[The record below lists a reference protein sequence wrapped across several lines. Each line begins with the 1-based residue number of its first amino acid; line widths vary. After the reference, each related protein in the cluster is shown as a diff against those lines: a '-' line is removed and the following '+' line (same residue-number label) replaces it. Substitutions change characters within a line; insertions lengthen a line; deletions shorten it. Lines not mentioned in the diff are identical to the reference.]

1 MTNTPKQIKPV
12 NIFSKGTIVAIIILS
27 VVGLSILGVFR
38 FTRPIPV
45 VSAEKTSQ
53 NIVLPGELSVSFPEQ
68 GQAAVGTDTYGV
80 IAASQDQ
87 TSIPIASVAK
97 TMTAYVVL
105 KAYPL
110 QPGEEGPGL
119 KMTAEDVAGYEYA
132 VQNKHSYLPV
142 ALGTTLTERQMLQ
155 GLMLPSGN
163 NIADTLGRWVSGTNE
178 AFVEKMNETA
188 KALGMTNT
196 HYADASG
203 ADEAT
208 VSNAADQIIIAQ
220 AAMQDPVFREIVA
233 MPQAVL
239 PVAGKVYNV
248 NAMLGKHGIVGIK
261 TGSGV
266 IAGGNFVSA
275 APIVNG
281 SEKHYIIAAVLG
293 SRKPNENLKS
303 ALDANAQII
312 EQIRPQFKTFTLENP
327 ANGFGRIVTPW
338 HTESELT
345 MKEPIQVFGYPGM
358 KLDYSIEPLEV
369 KLPVTPGTDVATLT
383 IRMGRTSRTYM
394 MQNKVQIDKPG
405 FAWRLI
411 RN

>member
-1 MTNTPKQIKPV
+1 MSNTPKQIKSINV
-12 NIFSKGTIVAIIILS
+12 FSKGTIAAIIIITFA
-27 VVGLSILGVFR
+27 GLSILGVFR
-38 FTRPIPV
+38 FTRPIPAV
-45 VSAEKTSQ
+45 GTSKTSE
-53 NIVLPGELSVSFPEQ
+53 NIVLPGELSVTFPEQ
-68 GQAAVGTDTYGV
+68 GQAAVGTDTFGV
-80 IAASQDQ
+80 IAASPNQE
-87 TSIPIASVAK
+87 SIPIASVAK
-97 TMTAYVVL
+97 IMTAYLVL

-110 QPGEEGPGL
+110 QPGEEGPSL
-119 KMTAEDVAGYEYA
+119 TITDEDVAGYKYA
-132 VQNKHSYLPV
+132 VQNNHSYLPV
-142 ALGTTLTERQMLQ
+142 ASGTALTERQLLQ

-163 NIADTLGRWVSGTNE
+163 NIADTIGRWIAGTNE
-178 AFVEKMNETA
+178 AFIDKMNETA

-208 VSNAADQIIIAQ
+208 VSNAADQIIMAQ
-220 AAMQDPVFREIVA
+220 AAMQDPTFREIVA

-281 SEKHYIIAAVLG
+281 SEKHYILAAVLG

-303 ALDANAQII
+303 AFDANAQILD
-312 EQIRPQFKTFTLENP
+312 QVRPQFKTFTIEPP
-327 ANGFGRIVTPW
+327 ANGFGKIITPW

-345 MKEPIQVFGYPGM
+345 INEPIQVFGYPGM
-358 KLDYSIEPLEV
+358 KIEYSIEPLEV
-369 KLPVTPGTDVATLT
+369 KLPVLPGTDVATLT
-383 IRMGRTSRTYM
+383 IRTGKTSKTYM

-405 FAWRLI
+405 FIWRLI
-411 RN
+411 RY

>member
-1 MTNTPKQIKPV
+1 MSNTSKQIKLI
-12 NIFSKGTIVAIIILS
+12 NFLSKGTIAAIIALIF
-27 VVGLSILGVFR
+27 VGLIMLGAFR
-38 FTRPIPV
+38 FTRPIPAV
-45 VSAEKTSQ
+45 GTAKASQ
-53 NIVLPGELSVSFPEQ
+53 DIVLPGKLSITFPEQ
-68 GQAAVGTDTYGV
+68 GQCAVGTDTLGV
-80 IAASQDQ
+80 IAASPDQ
-87 TSIPIASVAK
+87 NPLPIASVAK
-97 TMTAYVVL
+97 VMTAYMVL

-110 QPGEEGPGL
+110 KPGEEGPSL
-119 KMTAEDVAGYEYA
+119 TMTAEDVAGYEYA

-142 ALGTTLTERQMLQ
+142 ALGTDLTERQLLL

-178 AFVEKMNETA
+178 AFIKEMNETA

-208 VSNAADQIIIAQ
+208 VSNAVDQIIMAQ
-220 AAMQDPVFREIVA
+220 AAMQDPAFREIVA

-261 TGSGV
+261 TGSGI

-275 APIVNG
+275 APIDNDG
-281 SEKHYIIAAVLG
+281 EKHYIIAAVLG

-303 ALDANAQII
+303 AFDSNAQILD
-312 EQIRPQFKTFTLENP
+312 QVRPQLKTFTIEP
-327 ANGFGRIVTPW
+327 PENGFGRITTPW
-338 HTESELT
+338 HAESEL
-345 MKEPIQVFGYPGM
+345 MVNEPIRIFGYPGM
-358 KLDYSIEPLEV
+358 EAEYSIEPLEV
-369 KLPVTPGTDVATLT
+369 ELPAAPGTDVATLT
-383 IRMGRTSRTYM
+383 IRAGKVSKTYM
-394 MQNKVQIDKPG
+394 MQNKVQIDPPG
-405 FAWRLI
+405 FLWRLI

>member
-1 MTNTPKQIKPV
+1 MSNTPKQIKSINV
-12 NIFSKGTIVAIIILS
+12 FSKGTIAAIIIITFA
-27 VVGLSILGVFR
+27 GLSILGVFR
-38 FTRPIPV
+38 FTRPIPAV
-45 VSAEKTSQ
+45 GTSKTSE
-53 NIVLPGELSVSFPEQ
+53 NIVLPGELSVTFPEQ
-68 GQAAVGTDTYGV
+68 GQAAVGTDTFGV
-80 IAASQDQ
+80 IAASPNQE
-87 TSIPIASVAK
+87 SIPIASVAK
-97 TMTAYVVL
+97 IMTAYLVL

-110 QPGEEGPGL
+110 QPGEEGPSL
-119 KMTAEDVAGYEYA
+119 TITDEDVAGYKYA
-132 VQNKHSYLPV
+132 VQNNHSYLPV
-142 ALGTTLTERQMLQ
+142 ASGTALTERQLLQ

-163 NIADTLGRWVSGTNE
+163 NIADTIGRWIAGTNE
-178 AFVEKMNETA
+178 AFIDKMNETA

-208 VSNAADQIIIAQ
+208 VSNAADQIIMAQ
-220 AAMQDPVFREIVA
+220 AAMQDPTFREIVA

-281 SEKHYIIAAVLG
+281 SEKHYILAAVLG

-303 ALDANAQII
+303 AFDANAQILD
-312 EQIRPQFKTFTLENP
+312 QVRPQFKTFTIEPP
-327 ANGFGRIVTPW
+327 ANGFGKIITPW

-345 MKEPIQVFGYPGM
+345 INEPIQVFGYPGM
-358 KLDYSIEPLEV
+358 KIEYSIEPLEV
-369 KLPVTPGTDVATLT
+369 KLPVLPGTDVATLT
-383 IRMGRTSRTYM
+383 IRTGKTSKTYM

-405 FAWRLI
+405 FIWRLI